1 MEEKSTKKIYKD
13 RIKSLMDLNDY
24 ISDWIERKSISI
36 KEKEMAERMLKTIE
50 NRINKLEVEYYAY
63 VIKMTGGE
71 DDLRD

>member
-24 ISDWIERKSISI
+24 ISDWIENESISI

-63 VIKMTGGE
+63 VIKITGGE

>member
-24 ISDWIERKSISI
+24 ISDWIERESISI

-63 VIKMTGGE
+63 VIKITGGE

>member
-1 MEEKSTKKIYKD
+1 MQEKSTKKIYKD

-24 ISDWIERKSISI
+24 ISDWIERESISI

-63 VIKMTGGE
+63 VIKITGGE

>member
-1 MEEKSTKKIYKD
+1 MEETSTKKIYKN

-24 ISDWIERKSISI
+24 ISDWIERESISI

-63 VIKMTGGE
+63 VIKITGGE

>member
-1 MEEKSTKKIYKD
+1 MEEKSAKKVYKN

-24 ISDWIERKSISI
+24 ISDWMERESISI

-63 VIKMTGGE
+63 VIKITGGE

>member
-24 ISDWIERKSISI
+24 ISDWIERESISI

>member
-1 MEEKSTKKIYKD
+1 MEEKSTKKIYKN

-24 ISDWIERKSISI
+24 ISDWMERESISI

-50 NRINKLEVEYYAY
+50 NRINKLEIEYYAY
-63 VIKMTGGE
+63 VIKMTGDE

>member
-1 MEEKSTKKIYKD
+1 MEETSTKKIYKNK
-13 RIKSLMDLNDY
+13 IKSLMDLNDY
-24 ISDWIERKSISI
+24 ISDWIERESISI

>member
-24 ISDWIERKSISI
+24 ISDWIERESISI

-63 VIKMTGGE
+63 VIKITGGE
-71 DDLRD
+71 VDLRD

>member
-1 MEEKSTKKIYKD
+1 MEETSTKKIYKN

-24 ISDWIERKSISI
+24 ISDWIERESISI

-50 NRINKLEVEYYAY
+50 NRINKLEVEYYTY
-63 VIKMTGGE
+63 VIKITGDE

>member
-1 MEEKSTKKIYKD
+1 MEEKSTKKIYKN

-24 ISDWIERKSISI
+24 ISDWIERESISI

-63 VIKMTGGE
+63 VIKMTSDE

>member
-24 ISDWIERKSISI
+24 ISDWIERESISI

-63 VIKMTGGE
+63 VIKMIGDE

>member
-1 MEEKSTKKIYKD
+1 MEEKSTKKIYKN

-24 ISDWIERKSISI
+24 ILDWIERESISI

-50 NRINKLEVEYYAY
+50 NRINKLEVEYYSY
-63 VIKMTGGE
+63 VIKMTGDE

>member
-1 MEEKSTKKIYKD
+1 MEEKSTKKIYKN

-24 ISDWIERKSISI
+24 ISDWIERESISI

-50 NRINKLEVEYYAY
+50 NRINKLEVEYYTY
-63 VIKMTGGE
+63 VIKMTGDE

>member
-1 MEEKSTKKIYKD
+1 MEEKSTKKIYKN

-24 ISDWIERKSISI
+24 ISDWIERESISI

>member
-1 MEEKSTKKIYKD
+1 MEEKSTKKIYKN

-24 ISDWIERKSISI
+24 ISDWVERESISI